1 MDLKSNFA
9 ECEIDLY
16 KANARLATQEGKMK
30 PAKNITSQ
38 LKLTVSI
45 LALPIGT
52 IGYGSVAHAQVVDD
66 EIIVTATR
74 RAESIQD
81 IPINISAIGG
91 EQIEQQGFGDISEL
105 AAFVP
110 GLNIADQGGRDGNR
124 IVVRG
129 LNAEPVANAF
139 GQENGGGTVATYIG
153 EIPLFVDLRL
163 NDLQRVEVLLGPQG
177 TLYGAGTLGGA
188 IRYIPN
194 KPDFSGEL
202 FEIRAGAYTYSEG
215 DGISS
220 DTGFTFNAPISEN
233 FAVRGSLDFQNDK
246 GFIDN
251 PFIVRSI
258 GISEPDPDFNN
269 PGNNFRP
276 VEDANTE
283 EIFSGRF
290 AARWQPNDRLD
301 ATLTYYFQQG
311 EYGGRN
317 TSSFRTDT
325 IPSDEF
331 EFGTRVEE
339 PNERNS
345 DLLSLEVIADLGFA
359 ELTSAT
365 GYATVDENGQRDQTD
380 LLISLEYYYETFP
393 TFTAF
398 TFEDEETEIFNQEL
412 RLVSTDDGPF
422 NWIVGGFYNQN
433 EYNALSSEFTPG
445 FGAFNID
452 FGFRQDLND
461 LEYFEADRTRL
472 EEKAIFGEVGYDI
485 SEAWSITGGIR
496 FYDFELDT
504 ANLIEFPFFTDATTF
519 NPFPLSDIEDQLQ
532 LEEND
537 SGSGTLFKLN
547 TAYKFGGGNSVYA
560 TFSQGFRVG
569 LTNGGDTCTDTA
581 FQDMGQS
588 LCLFLPGQ
596 QFSADASDIV
606 LLDETGADADTT
618 NNFEIGAKTT
628 WLDGALR
635 LNGAVYFIQWDDP
648 QISTTSINAGTAIT
662 VNAESAE
669 SIGFELDANWRVSE
683 QFNLRG
689 NFSYTD
695 ASLTADVPGLIQT
708 ITPPGFGTT
717 IEAGQDGDRLPGS
730 PQTQFSVFG
739 DYRHPLSNGNSITL
753 NGGYAWQDDVLSFT
767 GGRGGSFTLPSFG
780 RANIAVG
787 YQAENWDFT
796 VYSDN
801 IFDDFSETSA
811 SNTPLNNQTI
821 GAFDGDLNPA
831 NVRRFRTN
839 VLPPRSVGARF
850 KYRFQ

>member
-1 MDLKSNFA
+1 MQDRLPFKNHLK
-9 ECEIDLY
+9 
-16 KANARLATQEGKMK
+16 M
-30 PAKNITSQ
+30 
-38 LKLTVSI
+38 TVSL
-45 LALPIGT
+45 LALPVGAAVT
-52 IGYGSVAHAQVVDD
+52 AAPAYAQVIQD

-81 IPINISAIGG
+81 IPINIAAIGG
-91 EQIEQQGFGDISEL
+91 EQIEQQGFGDLSEL
-105 AAFVP
+105 GAYVP
-110 GLNIADQGGRDGNR
+110 GLNISDQGGRDGNR

-129 LNAEPVANAF
+129 LNAEPVQNSF

-194 KPDFSGEL
+194 KPDFSGQL
-202 FEIRAGAYTYSEG
+202 FEVRAGAYNYKGGS
-215 DGISS
+215 GISS
-220 DTGFTFNAPISEN
+220 DTGLTFNAPLSDS
-233 FAVRGSLDFQNDK
+233 FAVRGSLDFQNDE

-251 PFIVRSI
+251 PYIVSQI
-258 GISEPDPDFNN
+258 GVSEPDPTDFAN
-269 PGNNFRP
+269 PGDNFRP
-276 VEDANTE
+276 ISDANTE
-283 EIFSGRF
+283 EILSGRL
-290 AARWQPNDRLD
+290 AARWQPTDQLD
-301 ATLTYYFQQG
+301 ATLTYYFQEG

-325 IPSDEF
+325 IPSEEY

-339 PNERNS
+339 PNERNT
-345 DLLSLEVIADLGFA
+345 DLLALEVVADLGFA

-398 TFEDEETEIFNQEL
+398 TFEDEETEVFNQEL
-412 RLVSTDDGPF
+412 RLVSKGDSRL
-422 NWIVGGFYNQN
+422 NWIVGAFYNQN

-445 FGAFNID
+445 IGAFNAD

-472 EEKAIFGEVGYDI
+472 EEKAVFGEVGFDL
-485 SEAWSITGGIR
+485 SDNWSVTGGIR
-496 FYDFELDT
+496 YYDFKLDT
-504 ANLIEFPFFTDATTF
+504 ANQTEFPYFTDASF
-519 NPFPLSDIEDQLQ
+519 SPYPLSVIEDQLT
-532 LEEND
+532 LTRND

-547 TAYKFGGGNSVYA
+547 TAYKFGGGNTVYA

-581 FQDMGQS
+581 FLDDTQG
-588 LCLFLPGQ
+588 LCLFTPGQ
-596 QFSADASDIV
+596 QFSDNASDIV
-606 LLDETGADADTT
+606 LLDETGAGADTT

-635 LNGAVYFIQWDDP
+635 LNGAVFYIDWEDP

-662 VNAESAE
+662 VNAQSAR
-669 SIGFELDANWRVSE
+669 SLGFELDGTWQLTD
-683 QFNLRG
+683 QFNIRG
-689 NFSYTD
+689 NFSFTD
-695 ASLTADVPGLIQT
+695 AELTADVPGLIQT
-708 ITPPGFGTT
+708 ITPPGFGTS
-717 IEAGQDGDRLPGS
+717 IEPGLDGDRLPGS
-730 PQTQFSVFG
+730 PKTQFSIFG
-739 DYRHPLSNGNSITL
+739 NYEQPLANGASLVYNA
-753 NGGYAWQDDVLSFT
+753 GYAWQDDVLSFT
-767 GGRGGSFTLPSFG
+767 GGRGGSFTLPSYG
-780 RANIAVG
+780 RANISVG
-787 YQAENWDFT
+787 YQADNWDFT
-796 VYSDN
+796 IYSDN
-801 IFDDFSETSA
+801 VLNDFSETSA
-811 SNTPLNNQTI
+811 ANTPLNNQTV
-821 GAFDGDLNPA
+821 GAFDGDVNPA

-839 VLPPRSVGARF
+839 VLPPRSIGARF

>member
-1 MDLKSNFA
+1 MKISNSLK
-9 ECEIDLY
+9 
-16 KANARLATQEGKMK
+16 
-30 PAKNITSQ
+30 SQ
-38 LKLTVSI
+38 LKLTASV
-45 LALPIGT
+45 LAFPLGAAAFSAP
-52 IGYGSVAHAQVVDD
+52 AQAQSVDD

-91 EQIEQQGFGDISEL
+91 EQIEEQGFGDISEL

-129 LNAEPVANAF
+129 LNAEPVQNNF
-139 GQENGGGTVATYIG
+139 GQEDGGGTVATYVG

-194 KPDFSGEL
+194 KPDFADQFL
-202 FEIRAGAYTYSEG
+202 EIRGGAYGYSSG
-215 DGISS
+215 DGISA
-220 DTGFTFNAPISEN
+220 DAGVTFNAPISEN
-233 FAVRGSLDFQNDK
+233 FALRGSLDFQDDK

-251 PFIVRSI
+251 PFIVQSI
-258 GISEPDPDFNN
+258 GISEPDPNFSSASETAANFN
-269 PGNNFRP
+269 PL
-276 VEDANTE
+276 EDANTE
-283 EIFSGRF
+283 EILSGRF
-290 AARWQPNDRLD
+290 AARWQPTDALD

-325 IPSDEF
+325 IPSGRY
-331 EFGTRVEE
+331 EFGTRVPE

-345 DLLSLEVIADLGFA
+345 DLLALEVVADLGFA

-412 RLVSTDDGPF
+412 RLVSKGDSRF
-422 NWIVGGFYNQN
+422 NWILGAFYNQN
-433 EYNALSSEFTPG
+433 EYDALSSEFTPG
-445 FGAFNID
+445 FGAFNVD

-472 EEKAIFGEVGYDI
+472 EEKAIFGEVGFDLT
-485 SEAWSITGGIR
+485 EAWDVTGGIR

-504 ANLIEFPFFTDATTF
+504 ANLTEFPFFTDASTF
-519 NPFPLSDIEDQLQ
+519 NPFPLSDIRDQLT
-532 LEEND
+532 LAPND

-547 TAYKFGGGNSVYA
+547 TSYKIGGGNTVYA

-569 LTNGGDTCTDTA
+569 LSNGGDTCSDNA
-581 FQDMGQS
+581 FMDDMQG

-596 QFSADASDIV
+596 QFSDNPADIV

-618 NNFEIGAKTT
+618 NNYELGFKTT

-635 LNGAVYFIQWDDP
+635 LNGAVYYIDWSDP
-648 QISTTSINAGTAIT
+648 QVNTTSINAGTAIT
-662 VNAESAE
+662 VNAESAV
-669 SIGFELDANWRVSE
+669 SKGFEVDGSWQVND

-689 NFSYTD
+689 NFSFTD
-695 ASLTADVPGLIQT
+695 AELTADVPGLIQT

-717 IEAGQDGDRLPGS
+717 IEPGRDGDRLPGS
-730 PQTQFSVFG
+730 PRTQFSVFG
-739 DYRHPLSNGNSITL
+739 DYEHPLPSGAAVVI
-753 NGGYAWQDDVLSFT
+753 NGGYAWQGDVLSFT

-780 RANIAVG
+780 RANLAVG
-787 YQAENWDFT
+787 YQTDNWDFT

-801 IFDDFSETSA
+801 IFNDFSETSA